1 MTASVPQ
8 DEYKRGHEQMNHNYT
23 QAAEQAIRSAEQY
36 AKEKKASYLGTEH
49 LLYGLYQEGSSVGEL
64 LRATYSSDAFDLLL
78 EVMASSES
86 HKRKLSYTPELQ
98 AVFEE
103 AERIAD
109 SMHMDKTG
117 TGHLLLA
124 ILRRRDCIAGR
135 LLNSL
140 HVNRGKLYKEVLVEM
155 DLSKDEIKRQV
166 AAVKAYAKGNPAV
179 SEFCTDLTG
188 RAEEGLLDPVIGR
201 NEETERVIRILSRR
215 MKNNP
220 CMVGEPGVGKTAVVE
235 GLAQRMVNGT
245 VPSHLRNKRIYTLN
259 MSAMVA
265 GTKYRGEFEERIRR
279 VIDEVSSDGNIILF
293 IDELHTI
300 IGAGGAEGSL
310 DAANILKPALSRGGL
325 QVIGATT
332 MEEYRKHI
340 EKDAALERRFQPVVI
355 EEPTEA
361 ETVEILKGLRSRYEK
376 HHQVTIT
383 DDAID
388 AAVSLSK
395 RFLNDRFLPDKAI
408 DVTDEAASFVHL
420 SADEGMREIVK
431 LTNEK
436 TELSAKKD
444 ELFSKGDFEGA
455 KKIGRKQERIEK
467 KLLSLQEGKEG
478 ALPLVTEAE
487 VAKVISSWTKIPI
500 EKVTETEG
508 ERLMRLEEELH
519 KRVIGQDEAVSV
531 VSKAV
536 RRGRVG
542 LKDPKRPVGSFLFLG
557 PTGVGKTEL
566 CKALSEALFGSED
579 ALIRVD
585 MSEYMEKHSVSKII
599 GSPPGYVGFD
609 EGGQLSDRVR
619 RKPYSIVLFDEIEK
633 AHPDVFNIL
642 LQVLDDG
649 RITDSTG
656 RVVDFKNTVIIMTSN
671 AGAQSIIEP
680 KRLGFGAGENAEAD
694 YQRMKSSVMEEVK
707 RVFRPEFLNRID
719 DIVVFRTLSDPELRQ
734 IVNLLSETL
743 VKRCRE
749 NYDIKLTLDESVLSH
764 IAVRGHDPKFG
775 ARPIRRAIQEDLE
788 DLLAEAILSGKIRP
802 KQTVHIGYSEDK
814 GYTYGER

>member
-1 MTASVPQ
+1 
-8 DEYKRGHEQMNHNYT
+8 MNQNYT
-23 QAAEQAIRSAEQY
+23 QAAEQAIRLAEQY
-36 AKEKKASYLGTEH
+36 AREKKAAYLGTEH
-49 LLYGLYQEGSSVGEL
+49 LLYGLYQEKSTVGDL
-64 LRATYSSDAFDLLL
+64 LRECFSMDSFDLLL
-78 EVMASSES
+78 DVMASSDS
-86 HKRKLSYTPELQ
+86 HKRNLTYTPELH
-98 AVFEE
+98 AVLEE
-103 AERIAD
+103 AERLAD
-109 SMHMDKTG
+109 SMHMEKTG
-117 TGHLLLA
+117 TGHLLLS

-140 HVNRGKLYKEVLVEM
+140 HVNRGKLYKDVLAGM
-155 DLSKDEIKRQV
+155 DLSKEEIKRQV
-166 AAVKAYAKGNPAV
+166 AAVKAYSKGNPAV
-179 SEFCTDLTG
+179 SEFCSDLTG

-265 GTKYRGEFEERIRR
+265 GTKYRGEFEERIRQ
-279 VIDEVSSDGNIILF
+279 VIDEVQTDGNIILF

-332 MEEYRKHI
+332 MDEYRKHI

-355 EEPTEA
+355 EEPTEQ
-361 ETVEILKGLRSRYEK
+361 ETVAILHGLRSRYEK
-376 HHQVTIT
+376 HHQVKIS
-383 DDAID
+383 DDAIA

-395 RFLNDRFLPDKAI
+395 RFLNDRYLPDKAI
-408 DVTDEAASFVHL
+408 DVMDEAASFAHL
-420 SADEGMREIVK
+420 SGEDGIREILA
-431 LTNEK
+431 LTEEK
-436 TELSAKKD
+436 TALSLQKE
-444 ELFSKGDFEGA
+444 ELFAAGDLEGA
-455 KKIGRKQERIEK
+455 KKLGRKQARIEK
-467 KLLSLQEGKEG
+467 KIASLGNGEGDS
-478 ALPLVTEAE
+478 APLVTEKE
-487 VAKVISSWTKIPI
+487 VAQVISSWTKIPI
-500 EKVTETEG
+500 SKVTESEG
-508 ERLMRLEEELH
+508 ERLMHMEDELH
-519 KRVIGQDEAVSV
+519 KRVIGQEEAVSV

-566 CKALSEALFGSED
+566 CKALAEVLFGSED

-649 RITDSTG
+649 RITDSAG

-680 KRLGFGAGENAEAD
+680 KKLGFGAEDNAEAD
-694 YQRMKSSVMEEVK
+694 YKRMKASVMEEVK

-719 DIVVFRTLSDPELRQ
+719 DIVVFHTLTDPELRQ
-734 IVNLLSETL
+734 IVNLLAETL
-743 VKRCRE
+743 VKRCLE
-749 NYDIKLTLDESVLSH
+749 NYDIKLTLDESVLAH

-775 ARPIRRAIQEDLE
+775 ARPIKRAIQEDLE

-802 KQTVHIGYSEDK
+802 KQTVHIVYSEDK

>member
-1 MTASVPQ
+1 
-8 DEYKRGHEQMNHNYT
+8 MNQNYT
-23 QAAEQAIRSAEQY
+23 ETAAEAMRLAKQNAREMQAGYI
-36 AKEKKASYLGTEH
+36 GTEH
-49 LLYGLYQEGSSVGEL
+49 LLYGLYTGTSTVSEL
-64 LRATYSSDAFDLLL
+64 LRECFEEESFRLLV
-78 EVMASSES
+78 EVMVSGGSG
-86 HKRKLSYTPELQ
+86 KRNYEETPELQ
-98 AVFEE
+98 AVLAE
-103 AERIAD
+103 AERLAD
-109 SMHMDKTG
+109 GMHMDKIG

-124 ILRRRDCIAGR
+124 ILRRKDCIAGR

-140 HVNRGKLYKEVLVEM
+140 HVNRAKLYKDVLVDM
-155 DLSKDEIKRQV
+155 DLSKEEIKRQV
-166 AAVKAYAKGNPAV
+166 AAVKAYTKGNPTV
-179 SEFCTDLTG
+179 SEFCSDLTG
-188 RAEEGLLDPVIGR
+188 KAEEGLLDPVIGR

-220 CMVGEPGVGKTAVVE
+220 CLVGEPGVGKTAVVE
-235 GLAQRMVNGT
+235 GLAQRIAGGI
-245 VPSHLRNKRIYTLN
+245 VPEHLRNKRIYTLN

-265 GTKYRGEFEERIRR
+265 GAKYRGEFEERIRQ
-279 VIDEVSSDGNIILF
+279 VIDEVTDDGNIILF

-300 IGAGGAEGSL
+300 IGAGSAEGSL

-355 EEPTEA
+355 EEPTEQ
-361 ETVEILKGLRSRYEK
+361 ETVTILKGLRPRYEK
-376 HHQVTIT
+376 HHHVVIT
-383 DDAID
+383 DDAVE

-395 RFLNDRFLPDKAI
+395 RFLNDRYLPDKAI
-408 DVTDEAASFVHL
+408 DVMDEAASFVHL
-420 SADEGMREIVK
+420 SGENGIREI
-431 LTNEK
+431 LTLTEEK
-436 TELSAKKD
+436 KELSAKKE
-444 ELFSKGDFEGA
+444 ELFFAGDTEGA
-455 KKIGRKQERIEK
+455 KKLGRRQARIEK
-467 KLLSLQEGKEG
+467 KIAALEREQEEKNC
-478 ALPLVTEAE
+478 PPVTEEE
-487 VAKVISSWTKIPI
+487 VSKVIASWTKIPVS
-500 EKVTETEG
+500 KVTETEG
-508 ERLMRLEEELH
+508 ERLMHMEEELH
-519 KRVIGQDEAVSV
+519 KRVIGQEEAVSV
-531 VSKAV
+531 VSKAI

-566 CKALSEALFGSED
+566 CKALAEVLFGSED

-619 RKPYSIVLFDEIEK
+619 RKPYSVVLFDEIEK

-680 KRLGFGAGENAEAD
+680 KKLGFGAGDTPDAD
-694 YQRMKSSVMEEVK
+694 YSRMKSAVMEEVK

-719 DIVVFRTLSDPELRQ
+719 DIVVFHTLTDAELRQ
-734 IVNLLSETL
+734 IVNLLAGTL
-743 VKRCRE
+743 TVRCKE
-749 NYDIKLTLDESVLSH
+749 NYDIRLTLDESVLAH
-764 IAVRGHDPKFG
+764 IAVRGHDPKYG
-775 ARPIRRAIQEDLE
+775 ARPIKRAIQEDLE

-802 KQTVHIGYSEDK
+802 KQKVHIVYSDEK